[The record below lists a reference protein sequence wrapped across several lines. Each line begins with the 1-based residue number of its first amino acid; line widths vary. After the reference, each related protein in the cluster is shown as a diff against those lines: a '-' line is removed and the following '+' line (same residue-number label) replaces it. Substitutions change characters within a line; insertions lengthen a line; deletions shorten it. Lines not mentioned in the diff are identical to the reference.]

1 MKRLSAIILG
11 VLITVSLGAKSE
23 VSPDFE
29 VWKDGVIVI
38 NYMGREATGMYVD
51 TYLVLTA
58 AHLTKTG
65 VWKFYGCY
73 PFFGWSPKH
82 GIISLVPVIIDTH
95 ADLLLLKAD
104 KAAKRAFRTF
114 EPARRDEMVW
124 VVGYQYGFLSCEQ
137 AGVALNMATDVQ
149 ALDQR
154 IAPLGSGSPV
164 INVAG
169 AVVGMVQ
176 ATDEFFTYFVPAG
189 AISTFIER
197 HRRTNDKEQERD

>member
-29 VWKDGVIVI
+29 AWKDGVIVI

-65 VWKFYGCY
+65 AWKFYGCY

-82 GIISLVPVIIDTH
+82 GIIRLTPVVIDTT

-104 KAAKRAFRTF
+104 KAAKRVFRVF
-114 EPARRDEMVW
+114 EPARLDETVW
-124 VVGYQYGFLSCEQ
+124 VTGYQYGFLSCEQ
-137 AGVALNMATDVQ
+137 ASVALNVATDVQ
-149 ALDQR
+149 ALDQK

-164 INVAG
+164 VNVAG
-169 AVVGMVQ
+169 GVVGMVV

-189 AISTFIER
+189 TISTFIER
-197 HRRTNDKEQERD
+197 YRRTNDQARN